1 MIKTG
6 KGSRF
11 PPVDQSYLQLWLPAC
26 DSKISAGGADDL
38 LIFIPDRCGEESKP
52 EAPVSF
58 WFNIWA
64 QKVLSEAV
72 PGSFLGL
79 SLNL

>member
-26 DSKISAGGADDL
+26 DSKISAGGADL
-38 LIFIPDRCGEESKP
+38 LISIPDRRGESKP
-52 EAPVSF
+52 EVPVSF

-64 QKVLSEAV
+64 QKGLNEAV
-72 PGSFLGL
+72 PGSFLG
-79 SLNL
+79 